1 VSVKVLLVFPPHW
14 HPLMPHLA
22 LPALTAYLRENG
34 IEVTQRDLNVEVFDR
49 VLSSGHLR
57 TVLRQLRKKEKRIA
71 LKGLDPALQQGNLG
85 AIAWAKREGQ
95 RIAADIEGAKAT
107 VRSKC
112 FFDAAPGRDAL
123 LTLADGLMLAS
134 VPFYPSEFS
143 ITSYRSAYPV
153 DASQAIRASVQD
165 THFNVFRNLLQVMV
179 MPQIRREEPDVVG
192 ISLTSSEQI
201 IAAFTL
207 ASLIKEAG
215 LPTHV
220 TLGGKMI
227 TGWRDLL
234 PKAEPLWDLF
244 DSAIAFEGEV
254 ALLRLVEALDGA
266 PGGGANL
273 STVPN
278 LMYRDGADIRV
289 NPFKEPEPAE
299 CLPIPDFDG
308 MPTDLYLAPD
318 LVLPVWASRGCYWGR
333 CAFCNVGYGESKHF
347 DELQAERVAE
357 EMVALSEAYGAN
369 DFFFVDEALS
379 PRMLKALS
387 SQLVDMGTS
396 FNWATCVRFEPSI
409 SADLLRLMR
418 RAGCRL
424 LSFGMESGSQRVL
437 DLMDKGTRVETMERI
452 LQDSTAAGIWNH
464 TFLFF
469 GFPGETEEDARETIK
484 FFRANQGVI
493 HSISSSIF
501 LLERHTRAFADPQA
515 YDIRRIVPP
524 GPHWD
529 LAYYFEYEVSSG
541 ISSQRAEEIEAAFVD
556 SLPDKSNPQSYV
568 HEVYQFL
575 YACSFPDD
583 EPLPTMVG
591 GQGSYDKPA

>member
-1 VSVKVLLVFPPHW
+1 
-14 HPLMPHLA
+14 MPHLA

-34 IEVTQRDLNVEVFDR
+34 VEVIQRDLNVEVFDR
-49 VLSSGHLR
+49 VLSSKRLR

-71 LKGLDPALQQGNLG
+71 LKGMNPALQQGNME
-85 AIAWAKREGQ
+85 AIAWARREGH
-95 RIAADIEGAKAT
+95 RIAANIEQAKAT
-107 VRSKC
+107 VRSKS

-134 VPFYPSEFS
+134 VPFYPSEFR
-143 ITSYRSAYPV
+143 ITSYESAYPV

-165 THFNVFRNLLQVMV
+165 TQFNFFRNLLQVMI

-201 IAAFTL
+201 VAAFTL

-220 TLGGKMI
+220 TLGGKLI
-227 TGWRDLL
+227 TGWRELL

-244 DSAIAFEGEV
+244 DSAITFEGEV
-254 ALLRLVEALDGA
+254 ALLRLVKALDSA
-266 PGGGANL
+266 PDGGADL

-278 LMYRDGADIRV
+278 LMYRDESGIRV
-289 NPFKEPEPAE
+289 NTTKEPEPAE

-308 MPTDLYLAPD
+308 MPFDLYLAPD

-333 CAFCNVGYGESKHF
+333 CAFCNVGYGESRHF

-357 EMVALSEAYGAN
+357 EMVALCEAYGAK

-379 PRMLKALS
+379 PRMLKTLS
-387 SQLVDMGTS
+387 SQLIEMGAC

-409 SADLLRLMR
+409 DAELLRLMR
-418 RAGCRL
+418 RAGCRF
-424 LSFGMESGSQRVL
+424 LSFGMESGSQHVL
-437 DLMDKGTRVETMERI
+437 DLMDKGTRVEAMERI
-452 LQDSTAAGIWNH
+452 LQDSAAAGIWNH

-469 GFPGETEEDARETIK
+469 GFPGETEEDARETIE
-484 FFRANQGVI
+484 FFQANRGFI
-493 HSISSSIF
+493 HSISSSVF
-501 LLERHTRAFADPQA
+501 LLERHARAWADPQA

-524 GPHWD
+524 DPHRD

-556 SLPDKSNPQSYV
+556 SLPDKPNPQSYV

-575 YACSFPDD
+575 YARGFPDD
-583 EPLPTMVG
+583 KPLPTMADG
-591 GQGSYDKPA
+591 RGYGDMPAC